1 MKIYE
6 ILAALRN
13 ELRQLNETIFSL
25 ERINFPYGRGKLKKL
40 GRPPGTKNK
49 PKIVPLVVCD

>member
-49 PKIVPLVVCD
+49 PKIVPLAV

>member
-6 ILAALRN
+6 ILA
-13 ELRQLNETIFSL
+13 ELRSELQQLNEAILIL
-25 ERINFPYGRGKLKKL
+25 ERVDHGRGKLKKR

-49 PKIVPLVVCD
+49 PKLKLLPLAV